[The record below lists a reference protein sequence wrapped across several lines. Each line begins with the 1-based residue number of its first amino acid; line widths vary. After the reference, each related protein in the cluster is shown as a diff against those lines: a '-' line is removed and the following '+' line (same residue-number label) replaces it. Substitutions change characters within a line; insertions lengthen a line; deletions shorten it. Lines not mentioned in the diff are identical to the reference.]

1 MQTRTD
7 LMHVNTSRSQS
18 APLPYVSWF
27 RKSNIEGRNHP
38 LRDHTLGPCDGVHHA
53 RHWEDGLVDMKC
65 VAEGVVVL
73 SYTEVSHTIMEH
85 EKHIEM

>member
-18 APLPYVSWF
+18 APLPYVRWF

-38 LRDHTLGPCDGVHHA
+38 LRDHTLGPGYGVHHQ
-53 RHWEDGLVDMKC
+53 RDGEDGLVEVEC
-65 VAEGVVVL
+65 VAERVVPL
-73 SYTEVSHTIMEH
+73 PYTEVSHTIMEH
-85 EKHIEM
+85 

>member
-27 RKSNIEGRNHP
+27 RKSNTEGRNHP
-38 LRDHTLGPCDGVHHA
+38 LRDHTLGPCDGVHHQ
-53 RHWEDGLVDMKC
+53 RDWEDGLVEVEC
-65 VAEGVVVL
+65 VAECVVPL
-73 SYTEVSHTIMEH
+73 PYTEVRHTIMEH
-85 EKHIEM
+85 